1 MRRIAV
7 TMVLG
12 WAGLVILGAMAIGG
26 ASALL
31 ADQAVAA
38 ESAAAAA
45 PAEKSDAATTPA
57 SAEKR
62 PSGRRTKGEKSAKP
76 RGRLPAY
83 FSAVVTAELREKIYA
98 VQAEYEPKISKLRQE
113 LDALTK
119 DRDEKINA
127 LLSPEQKKKIED
139 LKAAAKLP
147 KDKKDAPET
156 KKEKKQ
162 TKKAAKE

>member
-31 ADQAVAA
+31 ADQALAA
-38 ESAAAAA
+38 EPAAAAA
-45 PAEKSDAATTPA
+45 PGDAASPSATAEK
-57 SAEKR
+57 K
-62 PSGRRTKGEKSAKP
+62 PSSRRTKGEKPAKP

-98 VQAEYEPKISKLRQE
+98 IQAEYEPKISKLRQE

-139 LKAAAKLP
+139 LKAAARRP
-147 KDKKDAPET
+147 NDKKDAPDT
-156 KKEKKQ
+156 KKERKQ